1 MITII
6 DYGMGNV
13 GSIQN
18 MINKV
23 GGEAKITSDLEEIS
37 QAKKLILPRVGAFDN
52 GMAKLKE
59 KGLIELLNQ
68 KVLVEKIPILGIC
81 LGMQLMTKSSEE
93 GTLSGLAWLDAETVK
108 FSFGD
113 KKLRIPHMGWNEI
126 QIKKSDTLFNSFDNS
141 FDEVDFYFVH
151 SYYVKCENIED
162 VAATCNYGIE
172 FCCSFQRENIYATQ
186 FHPEKSHKFGM
197 KLLKN
202 FVELI

>member
-18 MINKV
+18 MIKKI
-23 GGEAKITSDLEEIS
+23 GGEARITSDLEEIKL
-37 QAKKLILPRVGAFDN
+37 AEKLILPGVGAFDN
-52 GMAKLKE
+52 GMINLKE

-68 KVLVEKIPILGIC
+68 KVLVEKTPILGIC

-93 GTLSGLAWLDAETVK
+93 GKLSGLSWIDAETIK
-108 FSFGD
+108 FSFDD

-126 QIKKSDTLFNSFDNS
+126 QIKKFNTIFKTFDNS

-151 SYYVKCENIED
+151 SYYVKCNNIED
-162 VAATCNYGIE
+162 EVAKCNYGIE

-202 FVELI
+202 FVELV